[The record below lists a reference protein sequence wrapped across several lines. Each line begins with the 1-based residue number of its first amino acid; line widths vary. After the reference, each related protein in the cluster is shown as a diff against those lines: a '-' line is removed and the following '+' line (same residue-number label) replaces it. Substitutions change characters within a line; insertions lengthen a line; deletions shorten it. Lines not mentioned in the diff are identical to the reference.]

1 MLHAALWA
9 NIACNKY
16 HIAAAMAAL
25 THTSAKTFTRSNNK
39 CASFQTAFHVFV
51 VAVADVAAAP
61 TNIAGCAYVAAIAV
75 AVAAVH
81 VAAGVAAGVAAAA
94 AAAARVERKKNTKPK
109 NVARLA
115 SV

>member
-25 THTSAKTFTRSNNK
+25 THTSAKTFTPSNNK

-81 VAAGVAAGVAAAA
+81 VAAGVAA

>member
-81 VAAGVAAGVAAAA
+81 VAAGVAAAA